1 LEGYRMVA
9 AMGSWK
15 AGAGT
20 MTGAGGGQPK
30 DEHARTHINTNTV
43 EHAIR
48 PQTRT
53 RKNALFAGSNG
64 GGRTWAM
71 IATLLATARLN
82 GVDPQAWLTL
92 TLGHIA
98 NSWPNKVLDALL
110 PWNYRP
116 N

>member
-1 LEGYRMVA
+1 
-9 AMGSWK
+9 
-15 AGAGT
+15 
-20 MTGAGGGQPK
+20 
-30 DEHARTHINTNTV
+30 
-43 EHAIR
+43 
-48 PQTRT
+48 
-53 RKNALFAGSNG
+53 
-64 GGRTWAM
+64 M